1 MADQRV
7 ERLAKLCVKYC
18 VEVKQ
23 YEKVLIEGGTLAL
36 PLAREIYKEC
46 LLEGAHPQ
54 IMVNPDIMYMF
65 FKYAGEHQLRFVSP
79 FAKFLVENIGV
90 HISIFCDSNPK
101 TSVKC

>member
-1 MADQRV
+1 MADQRI

-46 LLEGAHPQ
+46 
-54 IMVNPDIMYMF
+54 F
-65 FKYAGEHQLRFVSP
+65 
-79 FAKFLVENIGV
+79 
-90 HISIFCDSNPK
+90 
-101 TSVKC
+101 